1 MVHPKKKCDIIFMG
15 EKGARMAQK
24 KKITDQRNATHM
36 LRYLFQIEQ
45 AIRNG
50 EYPNANKLNE
60 KMRTNFSR
68 STLGRYIEILK
79 TEYDAP
85 IEFDFKR
92 NGYYYTDS
100 TFSLNQVMLKE
111 GELLTLSTILPLL
124 EQYKNTPMEKCYRD
138 LMNKLIMMLPDSITV
153 DSALINNEV
162 HFISDPITTMEDGV
176 FEAVLKGTKLH
187 RTLKLEYKTA
197 KDSEFQERLFDPYHI
212 ICQKGSWYLLGYS
225 HSSDAIRLWAMPRI
239 RNCQITN
246 DKFSIPKDFK
256 LEDHIDVQMGAWGF
270 TGEKVKVEIEFVKG
284 LKTYVMERTWHK
296 DQILKENKDGS
307 IYLSFETNQ
316 LSQTAS
322 WILSF
327 SGGAKALNPPELKQM
342 LKQAAQKILNESK

>member
-1 MVHPKKKCDIIFMG
+1 
-15 EKGARMAQK
+15 MAQK
-24 KKITDQRNATHM
+24 KKKSSEQRNATHM

-60 KMRTNFSR
+60 KLRTDFSR
-68 STLGRYIEILK
+68 STFGRYIDILRD
-79 TEYDAP
+79 EYGAP
-85 IEFDFKR
+85 IEFDFRK

-124 EQYKNTPMEKCYRD
+124 EQYKNTPMEKSYRE
-138 LMNKLIMMLPDSITV
+138 LMNKLIKMLPDSITV

-162 HFISDPITTMEDGV
+162 HFISDPITKLEDGV
-176 FEAVLKGTKLH
+176 FENVLKATKLH
-187 RTLKLEYKTA
+187 KTLEMEYKTA
-197 KDSEFQERLFDPYHI
+197 SNKDYETRLFDPYHL

-225 HSSDAIRLWAMPRI
+225 HSSEAIRLWAMPRI
-239 RNCQITN
+239 RNCQITKE
-246 DKFSIPKDFK
+246 KFSIPKDFK

-270 TGEKVKVEIEFVKG
+270 TGEKTKVEIEFVKG

-296 DQILKENKDGS
+296 DQTIRENPDGS
-307 IYLSFETNQ
+307 VYLSFETNQ
-316 LSQTAS
+316 LGQAAA
-322 WILSF
+322 WIMSF
-327 SGGAKALNPPELKQM
+327 GGGARALNPPELIEDIKRSA
-342 LKQAAQKILNESK
+342 KAILAGCKDTGKKYYL